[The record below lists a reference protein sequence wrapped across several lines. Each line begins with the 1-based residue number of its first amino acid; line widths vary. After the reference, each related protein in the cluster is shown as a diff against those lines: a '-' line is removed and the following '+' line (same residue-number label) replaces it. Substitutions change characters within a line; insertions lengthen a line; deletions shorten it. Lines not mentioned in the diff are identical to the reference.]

1 LHQLKNEFIEKGLD
15 AYEQF
20 KKLGAGVDFNADG
33 QAYAE
38 GGIQEVRKLI
48 EEQRIAKLEFIGEK
62 NYLAKEE
69 RPDID
74 P

>member
-33 QAYAE
+33 
-38 GGIQEVRKLI
+38 
-48 EEQRIAKLEFIGEK
+48 
-62 NYLAKEE
+62 
-69 RPDID
+69 
-74 P
+74 